1 MSELLPNITSD
12 EVDNEKNDSERD
24 LELEQERPPHH
35 DR

>member
-12 EVDNEKNDSERD
+12 EVDNEDHGLDRD